1 MIQVRKEHVG
11 EVLNLF
17 FEHKFIPSTK
27 TGLSAVQ
34 EVGVVSDNN
43 QLIIRDDQTVW
54 FDNNILDLQQT
65 WQQTSHQIQHLRDNP
80 ECADSEFALLADNTK
95 SALFA
100 DLTFDLKKISP
111 HRLSTAAPNPKS
123 PYCASKA

>member
-1 MIQVRKEHVG
+1 M
-11 EVLNLF
+11 
-17 FEHKFIPSTK
+17 
-27 TGLSAVQ
+27 
-34 EVGVVSDNN
+34 
-43 QLIIRDDQTVW
+43 IIRDDQTVW

-100 DLTFDLKKISP
+100 DLTFDLKED
-111 HRLSTAAPNPKS
+111 LAAPFINRGAQPKNRRIARARRERAGGKW
-123 PYCASKA
+123 PPPLPAPVLMPTTCTCPT